1 MIIVLTGRGEKLRGN
16 SLTGKEKDMRFTKI
30 VATIIIT
37 LSLVIFLSTN
47 VSAALGWYTCS
58 VVNVGKGFSISY
70 VRLTDT
76 EPDSFTSKWFQLN
89 PAMEKELLAIVLTA
103 VSLNENLLIKVDPED
118 GATPTIYSLYLAK

>member
-1 MIIVLTGRGEKLRGN
+1 VIIVLTGRGEKLKGN
-16 SLTGKEKDMRFTKI
+16 SLTGKEKDMRLTKI

-58 VVNVGKGFSISY
+58 VDNVGKGFTISY

-76 EPDSFTSKWFQLN
+76 GEAFTNKWFQLN
-89 PAMEKELLAIVLTA
+89 PDTSKEMFAIILTA
-103 VSLNENLLIKVDPED
+103 VSMNKNLLIKVDPDD
-118 GATPTIYSLYLAK
+118 GANPTIYSLYLAK